1 LWYFGISVFWIEITK
16 SRNLYIPHKN
26 LHVIKT
32 FLLVTIFCQLT
43 IISNGQ
49 TSYKDSVKRYVKNY
63 VESHEVVKGDDKKQ
77 MHFYDVSEKYRVHA
91 KFERKENGD
100 WFQMPTSGKMK
111 QVYRVYGVL
120 KFRLNG
126 KNLQLN
132 LYQSQS
138 LMQTAQYKN
147 YLFLPFTDA
156 TTGKSTYESGR
167 YLDLESSD
175 IKNNEVILDFNK
187 AYNPYCA
194 YVTGVYNCPIPPK
207 ENNLAV
213 AVEAGEKKYG
223 KHH

>member
-1 LWYFGISVFWIEITK
+1 M
-16 SRNLYIPHKN
+16 
-26 LHVIKT
+26 KT
-32 FLLVTIFCQLT
+32 SFLLTILSLQVLT
-43 IISNGQ
+43 SIAQ
-49 TSYKDSVKRYVKNY
+49 TSYKDSIKLYVKNY
-63 VESHEVVKGDDKKQ
+63 VAGHEVVKGEDKKQ
-77 MHFYDVSEKYRVHA
+77 MHFYDVNEKYRIHA
-91 KFERKENGD
+91 KFEKKENGD

-126 KNLQLN
+126 KDLQLN

-147 YLFLPFTDA
+147 YLFLPFTDL

-167 YLDLESSD
+167 YLDLEMND

-194 YVTGVYNCPIPPK
+194 YVSGVYNCPIPPK

-213 AVEAGEKKYG
+213 SVEAGEKKYG
-223 KHH
+223 KH